1 MSRSVEIA
9 KRVFSIEAQAVLG
22 LIDQLDDHFT
32 AVVELLHA
40 CQGRVI
46 VSGIGKSGLI
56 ARKIVAT
63 FASTGTPALF
73 LHPTEA
79 LHGDL
84 GMLRAEDCLI
94 AISYSGEADE
104 MLQLVPHIRRLGLP
118 LVALVGQRQSTL
130 ARHADWLLSVQV
142 QQEASELEAA
152 PMASTTAT
160 LAMGDALAAA
170 LIERRQFKS
179 NDFAKNHPGGSL
191 GRRLLTQVKDV
202 MRRHELPQAAVE
214 TSIQEVLLRMSAG
227 KLGMLVVLEQA
238 RVVGIVTDGDVR
250 RALNRY
256 PDEQFFQLKAQDLMT
271 SQPKTIPPQASLF
284 EAEKVLQEHQIQC
297 LLVLEEGKLQGILA
311 KQDI

>member
-1 MSRSVEIA
+1 LVA
-9 KRVFSIEAQAVLG
+9 
-22 LIDQLDDHFT
+22 QLDEHFA
-32 AVVELLHA
+32 AVVELLYA

-63 FASTGTPALF
+63 LASTGTPALF

-104 MLQLVPHIRRLGLP
+104 LLQLVPHIRRLGLP
-118 LVALVGQRQSTL
+118 LIALVGQRQSTL
-130 ARHADWLLSVQV
+130 ARHADWILSVQV
-142 QQEASELEAA
+142 QQEASDLEAA

-202 MRRHELPQAAVE
+202 MRRHELPQAPLH
-214 TSIQEVLLRMSAG
+214 TPIQELLLRMSAG
-227 KLGMLVVLEQA
+227 KLGMVAVLDEQA
-238 RVVGIVTDGDVR
+238 RVVGIITDGDVR

-256 PDEQFFQLKAQDLMT
+256 PDEQFFRLKAQDLMNT
-271 SQPKTIPPQASLF
+271 QPKTIAAQASLF

-297 LLVLEEGKLQGILA
+297 LLVLEEGKLQGILPRSVV
-311 KQDI
+311 